1 MEIMADYLSVTDF
14 SSEEME
20 EIWSMTDR
28 LKANPLNNLLY
39 GKNVLLLF
47 EKPSTRTRVS
57 FEVGV
62 NQLGGS
68 PIYMDASTS
77 QLSRGEPVEDT
88 GHTLDR
94 YVDMVVARV
103 YRHEDLV
110 KLALSMQKP
119 VVNALSDLEHPCQI
133 MADLYTIREKLGGVK
148 GKRIAFVGDGSNNV
162 STSLILGSALAGA
175 SITVASPNGY
185 EPKKAVVGM
194 ANELSAGS
202 VRVTDDPVAA
212 VSGADVIYTDVFT
225 SMGQEKE
232 KEQRLSAFLPKY
244 QVNEQLMKAAP
255 GGSLFMHC
263 LPAHHGEEV
272 TREVLYGSH
281 SVVFDQAENRLHVQ
295 KAIML
300 KLFNRSI

>member
-1 MEIMADYLSVTDF
+1 MADYISVTDF
-14 SSEEME
+14 SIEEME
-20 EIWSMTDR
+20 EVWSMTDR

-57 FEVGV
+57 FEVGI

-110 KLALSMQKP
+110 KLALSMEKP

-133 MADLYTIREKLGGVK
+133 MADLYTIREKLGGVR
-148 GKRIAFVGDGSNNV
+148 GKRIAFIGDGSNNV
-162 STSLILGSALAGA
+162 CTSLILGSALAGA
-175 SITVASPNGY
+175 RVTVASPPGY

-194 ANELSAGS
+194 ANELSANS
-202 VRVTDDPVAA
+202 IKVTDDPAEA
-212 VSGADVIYTDVFT
+212 VSDADAIYTDVFT

-232 KEQRLSAFLPKY
+232 KEQRLAAFLPKY
-244 QVNEQLMKAAP
+244 QVNEQLMKGAP
-255 GGSLFMHC
+255 EGSLFMHC

-272 TREVLYGSH
+272 TKEVLYGSH

>member
-1 MEIMADYLSVTDF
+1 MADYLSVTDF
-14 SSEEME
+14 STEEME
-20 EIWSMTDR
+20 EVWSMTDR
-28 LKANPLNNLLY
+28 LKANPHNNLLY

-62 NQLGGS
+62 NQMGGS

-88 GHTLDR
+88 GRTLDR

-110 KLALSMQKP
+110 KLALSMKNP
-119 VVNALSDLEHPCQI
+119 VINALSDLEHPCQI
-133 MADLYTIREKLGGVK
+133 MADLYTIREKLGSVK
-148 GKRIAFVGDGSNNV
+148 AKRISFIGDGSNNV
-162 STSLILGSALAGA
+162 CTSLMLGSALAGA
-175 SITVASPNGY
+175 SVTVASPSGY
-185 EPKKAVVGM
+185 EPKKTIVNM

-202 VRVTDDPVAA
+202 VKVTDDPFKA
-212 VSGADVIYTDVFT
+212 VSDADVIYTDVYT

-232 KEQRLSAFLPKY
+232 KEERLKVFLPKY
-244 QVNEQLMKAAP
+244 QVNAKLISSAP
-255 GGSLFMHC
+255 KDVLFMHC
-263 LPAHHGEEV
+263 LPAHHEEEV
-272 TREVLYGSH
+272 TREVLYGDH
-281 SVVFDQAENRLHVQ
+281 SIVFDQAENRLHVQ

-300 KLFNRSI
+300 KLFGKSI

>member
-1 MEIMADYLSVTDF
+1 MADYLSVTDF

-20 EIWSMTDR
+20 ELWSMTDR
-28 LKANPLNNLLY
+28 LKANPLNNLLN

-88 GHTLDR
+88 GRTLDR

-103 YRHEDLV
+103 YKHEDLV
-110 KLALSMQKP
+110 KLALSMEKP
-119 VVNALSDLEHPCQI
+119 VINALSDLEHPCQI
-133 MADLYTIREKLGGVK
+133 MADLYTIREKLGGIK
-148 GKRIAFVGDGSNNV
+148 GKKITFIGDGSNNV
-162 STSLILGSALAGA
+162 CTSLILGSALAGA
-175 SITVASPNGY
+175 SIVVASPPGY

-194 ANELSAGS
+194 ASELSANS
-202 VRVTDDPVAA
+202 VKVTGDPVSA
-212 VSGADVIYTDVFT
+212 VSDADVIYTDVFT

-232 KEQRLSAFLPKY
+232 REQRLATFLPKY
-244 QVNEQLMKAAP
+244 QVNQQLMKAAP
-255 GGSLFMHC
+255 EGSLFMHC

-300 KLFNRSI
+300 KLFNRKV